1 MIADNLNAIE
11 DPKFRVTARSV
22 RDRYA
27 YLTSRKSTQLKDV
40 ERASGIAVVE
50 TELDVLLEEILEKE
64 KEAKL
69 AFEDKKKE
77 ADDKEAKDKLS
88 AQEMRKKAMERM
100 SQKKKNNLEEDDSGP
115 KKKRPGEAHKN
126 FSNFSKKKCPKPMLI
141 KRKNFKSS

>member
-27 YLTSRKSTQLKDV
+27 YLTMRKSTQLKDV
-40 ERASGIAVVE
+40 ERASGIAVSE

-69 AFEDKKKE
+69 AFEDKKK
-77 ADDKEAKDKLS
+77 
-88 AQEMRKKAMERM
+88 
-100 SQKKKNNLEEDDSGP
+100 
-115 KKKRPGEAHKN
+115 
-126 FSNFSKKKCPKPMLI
+126 
-141 KRKNFKSS
+141 

>member
-11 DPKFRVTARSV
+11 DPKFRVTARSD

-27 YLTSRKSTQLKDV
+27 YFTSRKSTQLKDV

-88 AQEMRKKAMERM
+88 AQEMRQKAMKRM
-100 SQKKKNNLEEDDSGP
+100 NQKKKKILKRMTVVLKRKGP
-115 KKKRPGEAHKN
+115 REAHKN
-126 FSNFSKKKCPKPMLI
+126 SSNFWKKKCPKRMLI